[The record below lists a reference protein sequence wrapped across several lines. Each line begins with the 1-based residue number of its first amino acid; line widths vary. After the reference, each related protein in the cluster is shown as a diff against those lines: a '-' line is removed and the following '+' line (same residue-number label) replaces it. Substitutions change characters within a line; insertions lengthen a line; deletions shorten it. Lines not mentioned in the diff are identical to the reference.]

1 MFWHRISKYILKEVL
16 LTFMIFNMFN
26 LSYSAG
32 IQIMYINQVDSFSIV
47 CMLIAFTM
55 TIFMI
60 LAQTITE
67 K

>member
-1 MFWHRISKYILKEVL
+1 
-16 LTFMIFNMFN
+16 MIFNMFN